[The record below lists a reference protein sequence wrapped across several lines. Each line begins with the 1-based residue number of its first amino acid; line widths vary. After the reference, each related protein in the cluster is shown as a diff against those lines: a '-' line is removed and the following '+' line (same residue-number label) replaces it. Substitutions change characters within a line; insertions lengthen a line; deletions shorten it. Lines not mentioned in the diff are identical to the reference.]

1 MGWRWIGPSVA
12 DVLFD
17 PWILGFLAIAGLGG
31 LLTMSWMLRVVRGPD
46 ENDDQSP
53 VVRVD

>member
-1 MGWRWIGPSVA
+1 VA